1 MRALSAPRFLIDRA
15 VPDRKRVEL
24 AAERFHLRLCFDA
37 CGVRAFV
44 SPGYVI
50 RLDDNRGVILGTL
63 FDRNGPPEPT
73 GEFTEDQ
80 QKLITA
86 KGARALLENHWGAY
100 CALLF
105 DGEAFN
111 VLRDPSGGM
120 PVYYTGVAGSC
131 LLGSDPEII
140 ADTGY
145 WTPAVS
151 WDDLATHL
159 YTRGLPSPDTSLE
172 GLSELLP
179 GTACN
184 ICDAS
189 MRVEGLWSPWD
200 HAQPETVS
208 DASEQAEVLHRTIQN
223 VVSAW
228 SSRYPSILIGV
239 SGGLDSSI
247 VAASIPARRTQVTGV
262 TLVTDDPDGD
272 ERLFTRLLEEGIGLE
287 ILDLQ
292 YDLGDIDLG
301 TSCVAHL
308 ARPIG
313 RSHALAY
320 DRAMHRIARE
330 RGIDAFFSGN
340 GGDNIFY
347 YTQSANPI
355 ADRLLKNGLGIGVFQ
370 TWRDVC
376 RLTGCTPVEA
386 AAATIESI
394 RTRGRG
400 YKWQPDTCFLHAD
413 LMAHLAVSP
422 VKHPWLDDSRA
433 RLPGKAAHVAALLR
447 IQPCLEG
454 YDRRLPAMVNPLMS
468 QPVLEKCLAVPSWM
482 WVDGGRDR
490 ALARSAFRRI
500 LPSGISERRSK
511 GGPDGFA
518 NQIITMHRAE
528 ILERLTG
535 GHLARQKIIDCDE
548 IVSVLSND
556 KPNLGTDQARL
567 LSLVD
572 TEAWVAHWSP

>member
-1 MRALSAPRFLIDRA
+1 MSAPRFLIDRA
-15 VPDRKRVEL
+15 VPNRRGVEE
-24 AAERFHLRLCFDA
+24 AAERFGLELCFDA
-37 CGVRAFV
+37 CGVRVFM
-44 SPGYVI
+44 SSEYVI
-50 RLDDNRGVILGTL
+50 RLGDNRGVILGTL
-63 FDRNGPPEPT
+63 FERNGPPQPI
-73 GEFTEDQ
+73 GKLTEDK
-80 QKLITA
+80 QKLIAAGGTS
-86 KGARALLENHWGAY
+86 ALVKSYWGAY
-100 CALLF
+100 CALLS
-105 DGEAFN
+105 DGAVFN
-111 VLRDPSGGM
+111 VLRDPSGGL
-120 PVYYTGVAGSC
+120 PVYYASGGDSC

-140 ADTGY
+140 AATRY
-145 WTPAVS
+145 WTPSVS
-151 WDDLATHL
+151 WEDLATHL
-159 YTRGLPSPDTSLE
+159 YTRGLPNPGTSLE

-184 ICDAS
+184 ICDVS
-189 MRVEGLWSPWD
+189 MCVDGLWSPWD
-200 HAQPETVS
+200 HTQPETSS
-208 DASEQAEVLHRTIQN
+208 DISELAEVLHRTIQN
-223 VVSAW
+223 VISSW

-247 VAASIPARRTQVTGV
+247 VAASIPTLRAKVTGV

-272 ERLFTRLLEEGIGLE
+272 ERLFTRLLAKAIGLE
-287 ILDLQ
+287 ILDVQ
-292 YDLGDIDLG
+292 YDMADIDLG

-355 ADRLLKNGLGIGVFQ
+355 ADRLLVGGVSIGALQ

-386 AAATIESI
+386 AAAAIRSI
-394 RTRGRG
+394 RARETG
-400 YKWQPDTCFLHAD
+400 YHWRPDPRFLNAD
-413 LMAHLAVSP
+413 LIAHLARSK
-422 VKHPWLDDSRA
+422 VKHPWLDDGCS
-433 RLPGKAAHVAALLR
+433 RLPGKAAHIAALLR
-447 IQPCLEG
+447 IQSGLEG
-454 YDRRLPAMVNPLMS
+454 YDRSLPAMVNPLMS

-482 WVDGGRDR
+482 WVEGGRNR
-490 ALARSAFRRI
+490 ALARNAFRRI
-500 LPSGISERRSK
+500 LPTEILERRSK

-528 ILERLTG
+528 ILDRLTG
-535 GHLARQKIIDCDE
+535 GNLARQKIINCDE
-548 IVSVLSND
+548 IVSILSND
-556 KPNLGTDQARL
+556 KPTLGMDQARL